1 MGETV
6 GEVSTNTTVLPD
18 IKELD
23 RLLSVLQSNN
33 VYSFKFNGMEVLLSP
48 QVAPAAS
55 TPTETTN
62 VPDEFG
68 NYGIWS
74 AKELSK

>member
-1 MGETV
+1 M

-48 QVAPAAS
+48 QIAPAS
-55 TPTETTN
+55 SSSQPETTN
-62 VPDEFG
+62 VLDEFG
-68 NYGIWS
+68 NYGIWTS
-74 AKELSK
+74 KELGK

>member
-1 MGETV
+1 V
-6 GEVSTNTTVLPD
+6 GEVSTHTTVLPD

-33 VYSFKFNGMEVLLSP
+33 VYSFKFHGMEVLLSP

-55 TPTETTN
+55 TSPETTN

>member
-1 MGETV
+1 M

-33 VYSFKFNGMEVLLSP
+33 VYSFKFHGMEVLLSP
-48 QVAPAAS
+48 QIAPAAS
-55 TPTETTN
+55 QPETTN

-68 NYGIWS
+68 NYGIWTS
-74 AKELSK
+74 KELGK

>member
-1 MGETV
+1 M
-6 GEVSTNTTVLPD
+6 GEVSTHTTVLPD

-33 VYSFKFNGMEVLLSP
+33 VYSFKFHGMEVLLSP
-48 QVAPAAS
+48 QVAPANSAS
-55 TPTETTN
+55 PETTN